1 MANFAAMKLSS
12 LRSRMVVVFAL
23 LFTVVQTSVLLLVER
38 VSTRIAHERN
48 THELQVGAR
57 VFLRLMDQNRQ
68 RLLQAAEVVSRD
80 VAFRN
85 AVATGDSPT
94 IASVLD
100 NHGARV
106 RADVVRLVSPDGHV
120 IADSLQA
127 IPRDRLF
134 SHPRLIQVA
143 QREGRASAIMQVD
156 GRPYQVVVVPVLA
169 PDAIAWVAMGFLID
183 QGFLADLRALTALH
197 ITFFAPQL
205 DGQWKFL
212 ASTHLSVDAIH
223 ALTNLPVLDAAGSS
237 GTFRAGGFDTTLASI
252 QQEGGDPVRIALQ
265 RSVTEGF
272 ESLEELKSMLVLL
285 TLISIVAS
293 IVGSVVLARR
303 ITQPLHVLADFARRV
318 RDGDYSGR
326 VTVRGGEEIGTL
338 AASFEHMLEGIAA
351 REAEI
356 LHLAYRDGLSGLPNR
371 ALFNVRLGEA
381 VAAHRGGGAGV
392 CVLVMD
398 LDRFKYINDTLGHG
412 AGDLVLR
419 EVSTR
424 LRGLVRDSDTVAR
437 LGGDEFAV
445 LATGGIERAQTLAR
459 MIQAVLE
466 QSIDIDG
473 QAVDVGCSMGIAHCP
488 AHGEDPSVL
497 LRCADVAMY
506 AAKHEKSGFAV
517 YDVRFD
523 LHRAEHLSLL
533 GDLRRAISGN
543 ELRLHYQPKVDLRGG
558 QLIGV
563 EALVRWEHAQR
574 GMVPPGEFVPFAEQ
588 TGAIKQVT
596 RWVMEEALRQCGN
609 WYAGG
614 LAISV
619 SVNVSTRDLLDRDL
633 PQFVDEAIRRYG
645 VPPELLTVEVTESA
659 LIEDPQ
665 RAQQTIARLK
675 QRGVRLSIDD
685 YGTGYSS
692 LAYIQ
697 RLQFDELKVDRAFV
711 THMATQEKDAA
722 IVRST
727 VELGHNLGLVVVAEG
742 VEDVEVIGLLREFGC
757 DLAQGYGVSGPLP
770 WEQLEAW
777 MTSCSWMARRRIRS
791 NQAVAGLRVAV

>member
-1 MANFAAMKLSS
+1 MAKFAALKLTS

-23 LFTVVQTSVLLLVER
+23 LFTVVQTSVLVLVER

-48 THELQVGAR
+48 AHELQVGTR

-68 RLLQAAEVVSRD
+68 RLVQAAEVVSKD
-80 VAFRN
+80 FAFRK
-85 AVATGDSPT
+85 AVATGDSAT
-94 IASVLD
+94 IASVLN

-106 RADVVRLVSPDGHV
+106 KADIVMLVSPDGHV
-120 IADSLQA
+120 VADSQQGK
-127 IPRDRLF
+127 PGGRLF
-134 SHPRLIQVA
+134 SHPQLIRVA
-143 QREGRASAIMQVD
+143 QRDGRASAIMQIES
-156 GRPYQVVVVPVLA
+156 RPYQVVVVPVLA
-169 PDAIAWVAMGFLID
+169 PDPIAWVAMGFLID

-197 ITFFAPQL
+197 ITLFAPQL
-205 DGQWKFL
+205 GADWRFL
-212 ASTHLSVDAIH
+212 ASTHLSVAPID
-223 ALTNLPVLDAAGSS
+223 ALTSLPRTGEATPGP
-237 GTFRAGGFDTTLASI
+237 FRVGAFDTTLTSI
-252 QQEGGDPVRIALQ
+252 KQEGGDPVRIALQ

-272 ESLEELKSMLVLL
+272 EPLEELKSMLVLL
-285 TLISIVAS
+285 TLASIVAS

-303 ITQPLHVLADFARRV
+303 ITQPLQVLAAFARRV

-326 VTVRGGEEIGTL
+326 VTVQGGEEIGTL

-356 LHLAYRDGLSGLPNR
+356 LHLAYQDGLSGLPNR
-371 ALFNVRLGEA
+371 ARFSVRLGEA
-381 VAAHRGGGAGV
+381 VASHRRGGAGV
-392 CVLVMD
+392 SILVMD

-419 EVSTR
+419 EVATR
-424 LRGLVRDSDTVAR
+424 LRGVVRDGDTVAR
-437 LGGDEFAV
+437 LGGDEFAI
-445 LATGGIERAQTLAR
+445 LATGGVERAQTLAR
-459 MIQAVLE
+459 MIQGVLE
-466 QSIDIDG
+466 EFIDIDG
-473 QAVDVGCSMGIAHCP
+473 QAVDVGCSIGIAHCP
-488 AHGEDPSVL
+488 AHGDEPSVL

-506 AAKHEKSGFAV
+506 AAKHEKSGFTV
-517 YDVRFD
+517 YDARYD

-533 GDLRRAISGN
+533 GDLRRAITGN

-574 GMVPPGEFVPFAEQ
+574 GLVPPGEFVPFAEQ

-596 RWVMEEALRQCGN
+596 RWVMEEALRQCGS

-633 PQFVDEAIRRYG
+633 PHFVDEAIRRHG
-645 VPPELLTVEVTESA
+645 VPAELLTVEVTESA
-659 LIEDPQ
+659 LVEDPL

-692 LAYIQ
+692 LANIQ

-711 THMATQEKDAA
+711 THMAIEDKDAA

-742 VEDVEVIGLLREFGC
+742 VEDAEVIGLLREFGC
-757 DLAQGYGVSGPLP
+757 DLAQGYGVSRPLP

-777 MTSCSWMARRRIRS
+777 IASCSWMARRRSRAAASLRI
-791 NQAVAGLRVAV
+791 AV

>member
-1 MANFAAMKLSS
+1 MANLAALKLSS

-23 LFTVVQTSVLLLVER
+23 LFTVVQTSVLVLVER
-38 VSTRIAHERN
+38 VSARIAHERN
-48 THELQVGAR
+48 TQELQVGTR

-68 RLLQAAEVVSRD
+68 RLLQAAEVVSKD
-80 VAFRN
+80 FAFRN

-94 IASVLD
+94 ISSVLN

-106 RADVVRLVSPDGHV
+106 RADIMLLMSSDGHV

-127 IPRDRLF
+127 TPRDRLF
-134 SHPRLIQVA
+134 SHPQLIRVA

-169 PDAIAWVAMGFLID
+169 PDPIAWVAMGFLID

-205 DGQWKFL
+205 DGRWTFL

-223 ALTNLPVLDAAGSS
+223 ALTSLPVAGGAAP
-237 GTFRAGGFDTTLASI
+237 GTFRVGGFDTTLASI

-272 ESLEELKSMLVLL
+272 EPLEELKSMLLML
-285 TLISIVAS
+285 TLASIVAS

-303 ITQPLHVLADFARRV
+303 ITQPLLVLAAFARRI

-326 VTVRGGEEIGTL
+326 VSVQGGEEIGTL

-356 LHLAYRDGLSGLPNR
+356 LHLAYQDGLSGLPNR
-371 ALFNVRLGEA
+371 ALFNVRLSEA
-381 VAAHRGGGAGV
+381 VASHRGGAGV
-392 CVLVMD
+392 AVLVMD

-419 EVSTR
+419 EVATR
-424 LRGLVRDSDTVAR
+424 LRGVVRDSDTVAR

-445 LATGGIERAQTLAR
+445 LATGGLERAQTLAR

-473 QAVDVGCSMGIAHCP
+473 QAVDVGCSIGIAHCP
-488 AHGEDPSVL
+488 AHGDDASVL

-517 YDVRFD
+517 YDARFD
-523 LHRAEHLSLL
+523 RHRAEHLSLL
-533 GDLRRAISGN
+533 GDLRRAITGN

-596 RWVMEEALRQCGN
+596 RWVMEEALRQCGS

-633 PQFVDEAIRRYG
+633 PQFVDEAIRRHG
-645 VPPELLTVEVTESA
+645 VPAELLTVEVTESA
-659 LIEDPQ
+659 LVEDPQ

-742 VEDVEVIGLLREFGC
+742 VEDLEVIGLLREFGC
-757 DLAQGYGVSGPLP
+757 DLAQGYGVSRPLP

-777 MTSCSWMARRRIRS
+777 MANCKWMARRRVRAS
-791 NQAVAGLRVAV
+791 QAGAGLRVAV

>member
-1 MANFAAMKLSS
+1 MANFAALKPTS
-12 LRSRMVVVFAL
+12 LRSRMVVVFAV
-23 LFTVVQTSVLLLVER
+23 LFTVVQTSVLVLVER

-48 THELQVGAR
+48 AHELQVGTR

-68 RLLQAAEVVSRD
+68 RLVQAAEVVSKD
-80 VAFRN
+80 FAFRE
-85 AVATGDSPT
+85 AVATGDSAT
-94 IASVLD
+94 IASVLN

-106 RADVVRLVSPDGHV
+106 KADIVMLVSPDGQV
-120 IADSLQA
+120 VADSQQA
-127 IPRDRLF
+127 RPGRRLF
-134 SHPRLIQVA
+134 SHPQLIRLA
-143 QREGRASAIMQVD
+143 QRDGRASAIMQIES
-156 GRPYQVVVVPVLA
+156 RPYQVVVVPVLA
-169 PDAIAWVAMGFLID
+169 PDPIAWVAMGFLID

-205 DGQWKFL
+205 DGDWKFL
-212 ASTHLSVDAIH
+212 ASTHLSVEPIH
-223 ALTNLPVLDAAGSS
+223 MLTSLPVSGEATAGL
-237 GTFRAGGFDTTLASI
+237 FRVGGFDTTLASI
-252 QQEGGDPVRIALQ
+252 RQEGGDPVRIALQ

-272 ESLEELKSMLVLL
+272 EPLEELKSMLVLL
-285 TLISIVAS
+285 TLASIVAS

-303 ITQPLHVLADFARRV
+303 ITQPLQVLAAFARRV

-326 VTVRGGEEIGTL
+326 VSVQGGEEIGTL

-356 LHLAYRDGLSGLPNR
+356 LHLAYQDGLSGLPNR
-371 ALFNVRLGEA
+371 ALFSVRLGEA
-381 VAAHRGGGAGV
+381 VASHRRGGAGV
-392 CVLVMD
+392 SVLVMD

-419 EVSTR
+419 EVATR
-424 LRGLVRDSDTVAR
+424 LRGVVRDGDTVAR
-437 LGGDEFAV
+437 LGGDEFAI
-445 LATGGIERAQTLAR
+445 LATGGVERAQTLAR

-466 QSIDIDG
+466 QVIDIDG
-473 QAVDVGCSMGIAHCP
+473 QAVDVGCSIGIAHCP
-488 AHGEDPSVL
+488 AHGDEPSVL

-506 AAKHEKSGFAV
+506 AAKHEKSGFTV
-517 YDVRFD
+517 YDARYD

-533 GDLRRAISGN
+533 GDLRRAIIGN
-543 ELRLHYQPKVDLRGG
+543 ELRLHYQPKVDLHGG

-574 GMVPPGEFVPFAEQ
+574 GLVPPGEFVPFAEQ

-596 RWVMEEALRQCGN
+596 RWVMEEALRQCGS

-633 PQFVDEAIRRYG
+633 PHFVDEAIRRYG
-645 VPPELLTVEVTESA
+645 VPAELLTVEVTESA
-659 LIEDPQ
+659 LVEDPQ

-692 LAYIQ
+692 LANIQ

-711 THMATQEKDAA
+711 THMATEDKDAA

-742 VEDVEVIGLLREFGC
+742 VEDAEVISLLREFGC
-757 DLAQGYGVSGPLP
+757 DLAQGYGVSRPLP

-777 MTSCSWMARRRIRS
+777 MASCNWMARRRSR
-791 NQAVAGLRVAV
+791 AGAGLRVAV